1 MMSELKSQSQASS
14 NSQSELN
21 TQSQVSSK
29 SKVVVVGSLNMDLVV
44 QVQELPKEGE
54 TLLGI
59 AMSEN
64 PGGKGAN
71 QAVAIG
77 KLQASVSMI
86 GRIGKDAHGSSLLDS
101 LQKASV
107 DTQYI
112 LESAAP
118 TGIALVTVDGHGN
131 NHIIV
136 VPGANY
142 ELAAEDIEQ
151 QRAAIEQCEIVVLQL
166 EVPMATV
173 AYTLQLAKQLGK
185 TTILNPAPAQPL
197 SQDLLQYVDL
207 LVPNEHELQSLSGI
221 EVVDEAS
228 LKEAAN
234 ALLEQGVQA
243 LIVTLGG
250 AGCCYIDRDR
260 FTMYPTVKIQ
270 AVDTT
275 AAGDSFIGGFV
286 TGYVQHRDIDAA
298 IAQAQKAAAITVT
311 RHGAQVSLPTWDELQ
326 QGTQ

>member
-1 MMSELKSQSQASS
+1 MKS
-14 NSQSELN
+14 NI
-21 TQSQVSSK
+21 
-29 SKVVVVGSLNMDLVV
+29 VVVGSLNMDLVV
-44 QVQELPKEGE
+44 QVEELPKEGE

-86 GRIGKDAHGSSLLDS
+86 GRVGKDAHAARLLDS
-101 LQKASV
+101 LQEAGV
-107 DTQYI
+107 DTGYI
-112 LESAAP
+112 LESAAQ

-136 VPGANY
+136 VPGANF
-142 ELAAEDIEQ
+142 ELSVEDMEQ
-151 QRAAIEQCEIVVLQL
+151 QKEAIEQCEIVVLQL

-173 AYTLQLAKQLGK
+173 TYTLQLAKQLGK
-185 TTILNPAPAQPL
+185 ITILNPAPAQSL
-197 SQDLLQYVDL
+197 SRELLQYVDL
-207 LVPNEHELQSLSGI
+207 LIPNEHELQSLSGI

-228 LKEAAN
+228 LKEAAY
-234 ALLEQGVQA
+234 ALLDQGVQA

-250 AGCCYIDRDR
+250 EGCCYVSRER
-260 FTMYPTVKIQ
+260 FARFPTVKVQ

-286 TGYVQHRDIDAA
+286 TGYLKHRDIDAA
-298 IAQAQKAAAITVT
+298 IAQAQKAASITVT
-311 RHGAQVSLPTWDELQ
+311 RHGAQVSLPTWEELERHS
-326 QGTQ
+326 GKK

>member
-14 NSQSELN
+14 NSQSELS

-101 LQKASV
+101 LREASV

-142 ELAAEDIEQ
+142 ELAAEDIGQ

-197 SQDLLQYVDL
+197 SQDLLQNVDL

-326 QGTQ
+326 QGAQ

>member
-1 MMSELKSQSQASS
+1 MNAKII
-14 NSQSELN
+14 
-21 TQSQVSSK
+21 
-29 SKVVVVGSLNMDLVV
+29 VVGSLNMDLVV

-86 GRIGKDAHGSSLLDS
+86 GRVGKDAHGARLLDS
-101 LQKASV
+101 LQQAGV
-107 DTQYI
+107 DTQY
-112 LESAAP
+112 LMESTTP
-118 TGIALVTVDGHGN
+118 TGIALVTVDGHGS

-136 VPGANY
+136 VPGANF
-142 ELAAEDIEQ
+142 ELAVADIEQ

-173 AYTLQLAKQLGK
+173 VYTLKLAKELGK

-197 SQDLLQYVDL
+197 SKELLQYVDL

-221 EVVDEAS
+221 EVIDEAS
-228 LKEAAN
+228 LKQAAI
-234 ALLEQGVQA
+234 ALLGQGVQA
-243 LIVTLGG
+243 LLVTLGA
-250 AGCCYIDRDR
+250 AGCCYIDHDG
-260 FTMYPTVKIQ
+260 FTMYPTAKVQ

-286 TGYVQHRDIDAA
+286 AGYVQHHDMAAA

-311 RHGAQVSLPTWDELQ
+311 RHGAQVSLPTWNELSNA
-326 QGTQ
+326 